1 MIALLLKEIHDT
13 KETEYYK
20 QFSEKIFTTNPN
32 INFLSFEELKNQ
44 NILQKLLEKHKIQGI
59 LVLEKNEKI
68 KLLKLEDF
76 TNRSDYICVS
86 DKNWVN
92 KELRVFSNNIKKTAE
107 QCQQIVVSTDK
118 KIDNPVLPF
127 ELNFLKDI
135 YKKNDFAKFV
145 LESEKWIF
153 HNLNITSKQVM
164 LRYYCGLVY
173 HFKLK
178 NTKKALEHLG
188 VSIFLMPSMPELWC
202 AWGDILLDIKQY
214 EKAKNI
220 YKNANIVKKHRNI
233 YDRFP
238 LWIKKNEDYAENMYR
253 LVSDTL
259 QGIKIIK
266 SVDNF

>member
-1 MIALLLKEIHDT
+1 MNKFKEAFTIDEIESMASNLDTELRFSAENLKGRFIDLG
-13 KETEYYK
+13 
-20 QFSEKIFTTNPN
+20 
-32 INFLSFEELKNQ
+32 INFILSPDRNQ
-44 NILQKLLEKHKIQGI
+44 LILNIP
-59 LVLEKNEKI
+59 
-68 KLLKLEDF
+68 
-76 TNRSDYICVS
+76 
-86 DKNWVN
+86 
-92 KELRVFSNNIKKTAE
+92 A
-107 QCQQIVVSTDK
+107 STGYDDPQEF
-118 KIDNPVLPF
+118 ID
-127 ELNFLKDI
+127 DI
-135 YKKNDFAKFV
+135 
-145 LESEKWIF
+145 ESEKWIF

-164 LRYYCGLVY
+164 LRYYCGLVC

-214 EKAKNI
+214 EKAKHI